1 MVSDPM
7 VPADSADMKPRVDDH
22 FVSVQLMKALAKIF
36 FFRHVQFNY
45 NYCICKVEKEIALVL
60 LHIRRPSWVARAFRL
75 SKKHRIAAGNEMR
88 SRRGI
93 NSSSTFSVAA
103 LSASKSRSE
112 RKDLTRTLTPTAPSG
127 VW

>member
-1 MVSDPM
+1 M

-36 FFRHVQFNY
+36 FFRHVQ
-45 NYCICKVEKEIALVL
+45 
-60 LHIRRPSWVARAFRL
+60 RPSWVVRAFRL

-93 NSSSTFSVAA
+93 NFSSTFSVAVVVCCGCWQA
-103 LSASKSRSE
+103 LSASKSRTE
-112 RKDLTRTLTPTAPSG
+112 CKDLTRTLTPTAPSG

>member
-22 FVSVQLMKALAKIF
+22 FVSVQLMKALAKISSF
-36 FFRHVQFNY
+36 ATY
-45 NYCICKVEKEIALVL
+45 SYCICKVEKEIALVL

-93 NSSSTFSVAA
+93 NFSSTFTVA
-103 LSASKSRSE
+103 ASKSRTE

>member
-1 MVSDPM
+1 MVNDPM

-22 FVSVQLMKALAKIF
+22 F
-36 FFRHVQFNY
+36 
-45 NYCICKVEKEIALVL
+45 KVEKEIALVL
-60 LHIRRPSWVARAFRL
+60 LRWINIRRPSWVARAFRL

-93 NSSSTFSVAA
+93 NFSSTFSVAA
-103 LSASKSRSE
+103 SKSRTE

-127 VW
+127 V